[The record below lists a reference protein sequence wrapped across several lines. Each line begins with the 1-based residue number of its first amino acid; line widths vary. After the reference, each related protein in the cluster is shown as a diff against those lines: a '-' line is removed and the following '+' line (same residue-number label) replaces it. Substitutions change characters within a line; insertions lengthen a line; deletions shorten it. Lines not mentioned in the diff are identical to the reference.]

1 MMKNKVIDMLKVDKC
16 EKITILIDKI
26 REKYVL

>member
-1 MMKNKVIDMLKVDKC
+1 MLIDIGLDMLKVDKC